1 MAKRGFSIPSL
12 SDMESEDNDLV
23 AMPSKML
30 FTQRQSQKN
39 SVGNDKAPNQAGKT
53 TDGEIAG
60 IPVPI
65 VSSSSSYKPP
75 GLALGAA
82 SGASSLTSDPSP
94 GPSLSKPAP
103 IVGLST
109 VPSASAGLPTAS
121 SASLIVSQR
130 QRGNPLL
137 KQIRNVTWE
146 FGDIIAD
153 YQMSPARCALFL
165 SLRYHAI
172 NPDYIHERLKKLGHS
187 YELRVLLVQCDVQ
200 DPQHA
205 LRELASIAL
214 LSDCTLL
221 VAWSSDA
228 AARYLETYK
237 SYEDKPP
244 DLIMEK
250 TERDFIGRVT
260 DVLTTVK
267 KVNKTDAATLLA
279 TFGTMKGIV
288 EASKEELILCPG
300 LGPQKAQRLHDVF
313 HEPFLKTNK
322 QTKKQVKPIS

>member
-12 SDMESEDNDLV
+12 SDMESGDNDS
-23 AMPSKML
+23 ATIPSKML
-30 FTQRQSQKN
+30 FSQHQTHKR
-39 SVGNDKAPNQAGKT
+39 SVTSDKGPNQLITTAGAKST
-53 TDGEIAG
+53 IA
-60 IPVPI
+60 PVPI
-65 VSSSSSYKPP
+65 VSSASTSNP
-75 GLALGAA
+75 GAA
-82 SGASSLTSDPSP
+82 SSFNPNP
-94 GPSLSKPAP
+94 GPSSSNAAP
-103 IVGLST
+103 IIGLST
-109 VPSASAGLPTAS
+109 VPSASVGLPTAS
-121 SASLIVSQR
+121 SSSLIVSQR

-146 FGDIIAD
+146 FGDIVAD
-153 YQMSPARCALFL
+153 YQMSPVRCALFL

-172 NPDYIHERLKKLGHS
+172 NPEYIHERLKKLGHS
-187 YELRVLLVQCDVQ
+187 YELRVLLVQCDVK

-221 VAWSSDA
+221 VAWSTEA

-260 DVLTTVK
+260 DTLTTVK
-267 KVNKTDAATLLA
+267 KVNKTDATTLLA

-288 EASKEELILCPG
+288 ETSKEDLGLCPG
-300 LGPQKAQRLHDVF
+300 LGPQKAQRLYDVF
-313 HEPFLKTNK
+313 HEPFLKANK
-322 QTKKQVKPIS
+322 QAKKPDKPNL